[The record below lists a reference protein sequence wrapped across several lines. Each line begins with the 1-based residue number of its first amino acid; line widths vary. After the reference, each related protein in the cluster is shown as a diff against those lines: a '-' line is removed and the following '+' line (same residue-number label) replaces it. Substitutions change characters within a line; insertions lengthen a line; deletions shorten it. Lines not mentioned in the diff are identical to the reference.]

1 MVIFLPHVMKSNS
14 LRLTF
19 ENTQKRVRMLARDFK
34 TDVLPIS
41 NKLLRFALQILQDE
55 EEAKDVLQ
63 DIFLK
68 LWQKRDELEKVE
80 NLDAFALRMTRN
92 RCLDVIRSRRTV
104 SLEVVKKIKLADEN
118 WSDPD
123 RLENTDSV
131 ILVKRII
138 AKLPDLQRI
147 VIQLRDIEQ
156 LEYNEIAEA
165 TEMNVNAIR
174 VNLSRARKKVRDEIL
189 KIQNYGI
196 TENKHTASKV
206 F

>member
-1 MVIFLPHVMKSNS
+1 
-14 LRLTF
+14 
-19 ENTQKRVRMLARDFK
+19 MLARDFK

-68 LWQKRDELEKVE
+68 LWQKRDELGKVE
-80 NLDAFALRMTRN
+80 NLEAFAIRMTHN
-92 RCLDVIRSRRTV
+92 RCLDLIRSRRTIPME
-104 SLEVVKKIKLADEN
+104 LVKKNNRAEEDCSN
-118 WSDPD
+118 TDY
-123 RLENTDSV
+123 LENTEMAS
-131 ILVKRII
+131 LVKRII
-138 AKLPDLQRI
+138 AGLPDIQRT
-147 VIQLRDIEQ
+147 VIHLRDIEQ
-156 LEYNEIAEA
+156 LEYEEIAEA

-196 TENKHTASKV
+196 TENKHIATKV
-206 F
+206 L

>member
-1 MVIFLPHVMKSNS
+1 
-14 LRLTF
+14 
-19 ENTQKRVRMLARDFK
+19 MLARDFK

-55 EEAKDVLQ
+55 EQAKDVLQ

-68 LWQKRDELEKVE
+68 LWQKRDELAKVE
-80 NLDAFALRMTRN
+80 NLEAFAIRMTRN

-104 SLEVVKKIKLADEN
+104 SMEVVKKNRISVEDC
-118 WSDPD
+118 SDTD
-123 RLENTDSV
+123 YLENSDTASL
-131 ILVKRII
+131 IKRII
-138 AKLPDLQRI
+138 NDLPELQRT

-156 LEYNEIAEA
+156 LEYDEIAEA
-165 TEMNVNAIR
+165 TELNVNAIR

-196 TENKHTASKV
+196 TENTYSAS
-206 F
+206 

>member
-1 MVIFLPHVMKSNS
+1 
-14 LRLTF
+14 
-19 ENTQKRVRMLARDFK
+19 MLARDFK
-34 TDVLPIS
+34 TEVLPMS
-41 NKLLRFALQILQDE
+41 NRLLRFALQILQNE

-68 LWQKRDELEKVE
+68 LWQKRDELEKVD
-80 NLDAFALRMTRN
+80 NMDAFAMRMIRN

-104 SLEVVKKIKLADEN
+104 SMEVVKKAKIKDEES
-118 WSDPD
+118 SDTD
-123 RLENTDSV
+123 YLENTDSV
-131 ILVKRII
+131 TLVKRII
-138 AKLPDLQRI
+138 AELPELQRI

-156 LEYNEIAEA
+156 LEYEEIAEA

-196 TENKHTASKV
+196 TENKPAASKV
-206 F
+206 L

>member
-1 MVIFLPHVMKSNS
+1 
-14 LRLTF
+14 
-19 ENTQKRVRMLARDFK
+19 MLARDFK
-34 TDVLPIS
+34 TEVLPMS
-41 NKLLRFALQILQDE
+41 NKLLRFALQILQNE

-63 DIFLK
+63 DVFLK

-80 NLDAFALRMTRN
+80 NMDAFSMRMVRN

-104 SLEVVKKIKLADEN
+104 SMDVVKKIKLTEEES
-118 WSDPD
+118 SDID
-123 RLENTDSV
+123 YLENTDSV
-131 ILVKRII
+131 ALVKRII
-138 AKLPDLQRI
+138 AELPELQRM

-156 LEYNEIAEA
+156 LEYDEIAET

-196 TENKHTASKV
+196 AENKHTASKV
-206 F
+206 L

>member
-1 MVIFLPHVMKSNS
+1 
-14 LRLTF
+14 
-19 ENTQKRVRMLARDFK
+19 MLARDFK
-34 TDVLPIS
+34 TDVLPMS

-63 DIFLK
+63 DTFLK

-80 NLDAFALRMTRN
+80 NIQAFAIRMIRN
-92 RCLDVIRSRRTV
+92 RCLDVIRARRTV
-104 SLEVVKKIKLADEN
+104 SMEVVKKHQLPDEDI
-118 WSDPD
+118 SEAEG
-123 RLENTDSV
+123 LEHTDSV
-131 ILVKRII
+131 SLVKQII
-138 AKLPDLQRI
+138 SGLPDLQRK

-156 LEYNEIAEA
+156 MEYEEIAEA

-196 TENKHTASKV
+196 TENTNTASKV
-206 F
+206 L

>member
-1 MVIFLPHVMKSNS
+1 
-14 LRLTF
+14 
-19 ENTQKRVRMLARDFK
+19 MLARDFK

-63 DIFLK
+63 DVFLK

-80 NLDAFALRMTRN
+80 NLEAFAFRMTRN
-92 RCLDVIRSRRTV
+92 RCLDMIRSRRTI
-104 SLEVVKKIKLADEN
+104 SIDSMKMMKYPEEES
-118 WSDPD
+118 SD
-123 RLENTDSV
+123 TDYLDLTNSV
-131 ILVKRII
+131 DMVKRII
-138 AKLPDLQRI
+138 AELPDLQRT
-147 VIQLRDIEQ
+147 VIHLRDIDQ
-156 LEYNEIAEA
+156 LEFEEIAE
-165 TEMNVNAIR
+165 TTQMNVNAIR

-196 TENKHTASKV
+196 TENTYTASKV